1 MHTPGPWT
9 IVEYGDGD
17 SLAIHDG
24 DSANRIC
31 FMATHGGSQKSWT
44 AIQANAQAIT
54 ATPDFMEAAAMM
66 TAAEQSGGDMW
77 WRGFNML
84 KDAYKK
90 AGGQFPSMDD
100 NGSCRKGDQCVCGG
114 DTAQVRASC
123 ANWVR

>member
-66 TAAEQSGGDMW
+66 TAFACVRRDEETLSCSTASRHTSRRSDTTPL
-77 WRGFNML
+77 RG
-84 KDAYKK
+84 ARATGAPQATAAI
-90 AGGQFPSMDD
+90 AGG
-100 NGSCRKGDQCVCGG
+100 
-114 DTAQVRASC
+114 
-123 ANWVR
+123 